1 MLTVADMM
9 ETDLVTLQ
17 PSNSLE
23 RATSL
28 MLEHRIRHLPVVDN
42 HQQLLGLVSYS
53 DLLSHTHSAA
63 QAADHKSSQQSHFTV
78 ESIMIKDVQCVSE
91 SMMLAEAGKSMQ
103 EHKIGCL
110 PVTRDGAL
118 VGIITDSDFVAL
130 ALNLMQQLD
139 DVYTSI

>member
-23 RATSL
+23 RASSL

-42 HQQLLGLVSYS
+42 HQHLLGLVSYS
-53 DLLSHTHSAA
+53 DLLAHQHAA
-63 QAADHKSSQQSHFTV
+63 APTANDTSSQQSHSTV
-78 ESIMIKDVQCVSE
+78 ESIMIKGVECVSE
-91 SMMLAEAGKSMQ
+91 GMILAEAGKAMQ
-103 EHKIGCL
+103 QHKIGCL

-118 VGIITDSDFVAL
+118 GGIITDSDFVAS
-130 ALNLMQQLD
+130 ALNPRQQRD